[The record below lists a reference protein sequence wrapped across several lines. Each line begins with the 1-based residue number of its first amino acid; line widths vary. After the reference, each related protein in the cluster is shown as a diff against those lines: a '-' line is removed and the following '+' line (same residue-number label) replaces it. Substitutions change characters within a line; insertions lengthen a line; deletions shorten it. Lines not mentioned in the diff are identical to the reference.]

1 MTPKPMTTERATHN
15 RGAHASSVPSSAS
28 RGRFLRQRD
37 EDGPGGWN
45 PPPRVLLSLAYL
57 AAAALIGP
65 AHAAPDSAAIP
76 DHPDKLTFPP
86 LRYEPPSPAES
97 RVTLANGTVAYLM
110 PDTSL
115 PLVNIVVLCRAGS
128 FLDPAGKEGLAT
140 LTGELLARGGTAT
153 MKAGELEQR
162 LDFLAAKLDSTF
174 DQTGGRVSLNLLS
187 KDLDEGMA
195 ILRAVLATPR
205 FQDDKVALAKQRL
218 TQEMARRND
227 DPADIERLET
237 GFLAHGPEFFANR
250 LPTGPSVAAI
260 TRDDL
265 LAFHARW
272 LHPAGWVIAASGD
285 FDRDAMAA
293 RLGRLVADWPHP
305 GQAVPPP
312 PAESRFSP
320 AGVYL
325 YHKDISQGRVSVLLP
340 GILRDDPD
348 YFPILVMNDILGG
361 GGFTSRITHRVRTE
375 EGLAYDAGSRFD
387 GGAFYPPPFRAF
399 LQTKS
404 ASVAHATAIV
414 FEEMKR
420 IAAEPVSD
428 AELATTLQGIID
440 RFPAVFGGKAR
451 VAERFAHDEITGRYA
466 KDPDFWQAYRKRVA
480 AVTHDDV
487 RRVAARHLDPTAAAV
502 LIVGDEPAMLAGDPA
517 RPARLQSLS
526 PGGYHRLPPRDP
538 LTLKRSAPP
547 RPAP

>member
-1 MTPKPMTTERATHN
+1 MTTERATHN

-28 RGRFLRQRD
+28 RGRFLRQRG
-37 EDGPGGWN
+37 EDGHGGWN
-45 PPPRVLLSLAYL
+45 PPPRVLGFLASL
-57 AAAALIGP
+57 AAATLFGH
-65 AHAAPDSAAIP
+65 AHAAPGAAPIP
-76 DHPDKLTFPP
+76 EHPDQLTFPP
-86 LRYEPPSPAES
+86 LRYEPPSPADS

-128 FLDPAGKEGLAT
+128 HLDPAGKEGLAA
-140 LTGELLARGGTAT
+140 LAGGLLVRGGTDA
-153 MKAGELEQR
+153 MHAGDLEQR
-162 LDFLAAKLDSTF
+162 LDFLAAKLDSTIH
-174 DQTGGRVSLNLLS
+174 QTGGRVSLNLLS
-187 KDLDEGMA
+187 KDLDEGLD

-205 FQDDKVALAKQRL
+205 FQDDRVALAKQRL

-227 DPADIERLET
+227 NPADIERLEA
-237 GFLAHGPEFFANR
+237 GFLAHGPMFFTNR
-250 LPTGPSVAAI
+250 LPTGASVAAI

-272 LHPAGWVIAASGD
+272 LHPAEWVIAASGD

-305 GQAVPPP
+305 RQAVPPP
-312 PAESRFSP
+312 PAESHISP

-361 GGFTSRITHRVRTE
+361 GGFTSRIMHRVRTE
-375 EGLAYDAGSRFD
+375 EGLAYDVGSRFD
-387 GGAFYPPPFRAF
+387 GGEFYPPPFRAF

-404 ASVAHATAIV
+404 SSVAQATAIV

-428 AELATTLQGIID
+428 NELATTQRGLID

-451 VAERFAHDEITGRYA
+451 VAERFAHDEITGRHA
-466 KDPDFWQAYRKRVA
+466 TDPAFWQAYRRRVA
-480 AVTHDDV
+480 AVTKEDV
-487 RRVAARHLDPTAAAV
+487 RRVAARHLDPAAAV
-502 LIVGDEPAMLAGDPA
+502 ILVVGDSAAIEAGDPA
-517 RPARLQSLS
+517 RPVSLKS
-526 PGGYHRLPPRDP
+526 LTSGGLHRLPPRDP
-538 LTLKRSAPP
+538 LTLQPSAPGQ
-547 RPAP
+547 ANQ